1 MSSGPETP
9 RGDATAP
16 PPPLKSALRLM
27 DRVLDGLCHLSLVI
41 SGTAM
46 VTLTVIF
53 GWLVF
58 GRYVL
63 NATPTWVEQVSLLLV
78 ALIGF
83 LGASTGVHE
92 RSHLEVAFFREAAPR
107 PIRRLMQLGCYI
119 IMAVFGAVMM
129 VHSYALVLFKWS
141 TEIPLIHLPEGLRA
155 VPLTACGALCLIYSL
170 GHIIHFLRG
179 DEPDESL
186 LETPPDPPA
195 PGTTSPPPSPN

>member
-1 MSSGPETP
+1 MPMPNSRTDAGRKGPLQTALQP
-9 RGDATAP
+9 FYRLLDA
-16 PPPLKSALRLM
+16 
-27 DRVLDGLCHLSLVI
+27 LCQLSLVV

-92 RSHLEVAFFREAAPR
+92 RSHLGVSFFRDIAPR
-107 PIRRLMQLGCYI
+107 PMRLAMELASYL

-129 VHSYALVLFKWS
+129 VNSYKLVLFKWS
-141 TEIPLIHLPEGLRA
+141 TEIPLIHMPEGLRA
-155 VPLTACGALCLIYSL
+155 VPLTLCGTFTLAYSIGHLIRFFTGERL
-170 GHIIHFLRG
+170 DDQI
-179 DEPDESL
+179 
-186 LETPPDPPA
+186 LETPPPTDLPPA
-195 PGTTSPPPSPN
+195 VE